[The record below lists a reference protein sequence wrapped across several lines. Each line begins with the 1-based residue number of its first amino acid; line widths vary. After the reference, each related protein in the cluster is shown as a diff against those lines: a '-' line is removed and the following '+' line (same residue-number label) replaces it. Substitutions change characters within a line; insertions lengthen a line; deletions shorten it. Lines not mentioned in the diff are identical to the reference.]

1 MLQRTHSTLLQLSS
15 PSSSSLIATISPS
28 NTVVL
33 VNRTNPDGIYTRRKL
48 GIHHVLHN
56 SVSMQ
61 QGTTTF
67 NNNTNNNNLT
77 PLLNERLDLW
87 DQQDA
92 AQRDGEFHKALLLER
107 RIRQLNKE
115 IRMVMGLEEGVPVE
129 QGL

>member
-1 MLQRTHSTLLQLSS
+1 MLHNNVFMQQRTT
-15 PSSSSLIATISPS
+15 TS
-28 NTVVL
+28 NNKT
-33 VNRTNPDGIYTRRKL
+33 
-48 GIHHVLHN
+48 
-56 SVSMQ
+56 
-61 QGTTTF
+61 
-67 NNNTNNNNLT
+67 NNTNLT

-115 IRMVMGLEEGVPVE
+115 IRMVMGLEEGVPVG

>member
-1 MLQRTHSTLLQLSS
+1 M
-15 PSSSSLIATISPS
+15 
-28 NTVVL
+28 
-33 VNRTNPDGIYTRRKL
+33 
-48 GIHHVLHN
+48 LHN
-56 SVSMQ
+56 SISIQ
-61 QGTTTF
+61 QRATTF
-67 NNNTNNNNLT
+67 NNNNNLT
-77 PLLNERLDLW
+77 TLLNERLDLW

>member
-1 MLQRTHSTLLQLSS
+1 MLQRSHSTLLQLSS
-15 PSSSSLIATISPS
+15 LSSSSLIATSSPS

-33 VNRTNPDGIYTRRKL
+33 VNRTNPFGIYTRRKL
-48 GIHHVLHN
+48 GIFHVLLN
-56 SVSMQ
+56 SISIQ
-61 QGTTTF
+61 QRATTF
-67 NNNTNNNNLT
+67 NNNNNNNLT

-92 AQRDGEFHKALLLER
+92 AQKDGEFHKALLLER

>member
-1 MLQRTHSTLLQLSS
+1 MLQRSHSTLLQLSS
-15 PSSSSLIATISPS
+15 PSSSSLISTSSPS

-48 GIHHVLHN
+48 GIFHVLHK
-56 SVSMQ
+56 SISIQ
-61 QGTTTF
+61 QRATTF
-67 NNNTNNNNLT
+67 NNNNNLT

>member
-1 MLQRTHSTLLQLSS
+1 
-15 PSSSSLIATISPS
+15 
-28 NTVVL
+28 
-33 VNRTNPDGIYTRRKL
+33 
-48 GIHHVLHN
+48 
-56 SVSMQ
+56 MQ
-61 QGTTTF
+61 QRTTTF
-67 NNNTNNNNLT
+67 NNKTNNTNLT

-129 QGL
+129 QGS

>member
-1 MLQRTHSTLLQLSS
+1 MLQRSHSTLLQLSS
-15 PSSSSLIATISPS
+15 PSSSSLISTSSPS

-48 GIHHVLHN
+48 GIFHVLHK
-56 SVSMQ
+56 SVSIQ
-61 QGTTTF
+61 QRATTF
-67 NNNTNNNNLT
+67 NNNNNNNLT

>member
-1 MLQRTHSTLLQLSS
+1 M
-15 PSSSSLIATISPS
+15 
-28 NTVVL
+28 
-33 VNRTNPDGIYTRRKL
+33 
-48 GIHHVLHN
+48 LHN
-56 SVSMQ
+56 SISIQ
-61 QGTTTF
+61 QRATTF
-67 NNNTNNNNLT
+67 NNNNNNLT

-92 AQRDGEFHKALLLER
+92 AQKDGEFHKALLLER

>member
-1 MLQRTHSTLLQLSS
+1 MLQRSHSTLLQLSS
-15 PSSSSLIATISPS
+15 LSSSSLIATSSPS

-33 VNRTNPDGIYTRRKL
+33 VNRTNPFGIYTRRKL
-48 GIHHVLHN
+48 GIFHVLHN
-56 SVSMQ
+56 SISIQ
-61 QGTTTF
+61 QRATTF
-67 NNNTNNNNLT
+67 NNNNNNLT

-92 AQRDGEFHKALLLER
+92 AQKDGLFHKALLLER
-107 RIRQLNKE
+107 RIHQHKGE

>member
-1 MLQRTHSTLLQLSS
+1 MLQRSHSTLLQLSS
-15 PSSSSLIATISPS
+15 PSSSSLISTSSPS

-48 GIHHVLHN
+48 GIFHVLHK
-56 SVSMQ
+56 SVSIQ
-61 QGTTTF
+61 QRATTF
-67 NNNTNNNNLT
+67 NNNNNLT

>member
-1 MLQRTHSTLLQLSS
+1 MLQRSHSTLLQLSS

-48 GIHHVLHN
+48 GILHVLHN

-67 NNNTNNNNLT
+67 NNNNLT